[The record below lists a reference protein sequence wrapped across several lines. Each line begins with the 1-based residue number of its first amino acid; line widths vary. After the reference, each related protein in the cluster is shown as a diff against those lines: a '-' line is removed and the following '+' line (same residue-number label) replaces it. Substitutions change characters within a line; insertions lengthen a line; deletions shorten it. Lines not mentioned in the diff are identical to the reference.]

1 MSRLYYGCKV
11 FAVCTCPNSH
21 TLFHSGLL
29 LISFSSAKVLI
40 NRTPSL
46 PWYYLLLLR
55 FNSFLPCSKID
66 EFIPFSKI
74 QYQQCIVK
82 QLKVTTSTYYSI
94 DFSLTDHCVGYAI
107 SLSNLVTIAMYL
119 SDHNYSILSNKA

>member
-1 MSRLYYGCKV
+1 M
-11 FAVCTCPNSH
+11 FAVCMCPNSH

-46 PWYYLLLLR
+46 PHTTCFSYALILSS
-55 FNSFLPCSKID
+55 FFLPSSNID
-66 EFIPFSKI
+66 EFTPFFKI
-74 QYQQCIVK
+74 QYQQCIAK

>member
-1 MSRLYYGCKV
+1 MLCLVAKFMS
-11 FAVCTCPNSH
+11 S
-21 TLFHSGLL
+21 
-29 LISFSSAKVLI
+29 
-40 NRTPSL
+40 
-46 PWYYLLLLR
+46 
-55 FNSFLPCSKID
+55 
-66 EFIPFSKI
+66 PFFRI

>member
-1 MSRLYYGCKV
+1 MSGLYYGYKV

-66 EFIPFSKI
+66 KFTPFSKI

>member
-1 MSRLYYGCKV
+1 MSGLYYGYKV

-66 EFIPFSKI
+66 EFTPFLKI